1 MLVGVVNCRPEH
13 GVKRRLGSSGGRP
26 REETGRDA
34 LPSAY
39 TGSQK
44 DFPGRKTH
52 ANQRVKRVCH
62 LEFGVIYI
70 YMVLYLFYIFFAKKL
85 GFVLILVMNQVISQ

>member
-1 MLVGVVNCRPEH
+1 MGVVNCRPEH

-52 ANQRVKRVCH
+52 ANQSVKRVCH
-62 LEFGVIYI
+62 LEFGVIFI
-70 YMVLYLFYIFFAKKL
+70 HFFAKKL